1 MRRTMSSLL
10 LGGVVVVTALVSLTA
25 HSATEFTFETLPV
38 QNGGRLKPYDT
49 YARESLMLMHG
60 SAKFKREDESE
71 ESKKTS
77 RKAAHVIATMIMAPE
92 MWENIPFIRVDH
104 LGLKKALG
112 LPEDQKYFKPGE
124 LNRNPRLG
132 VLIGDLN
139 GKRVG
144 KEKLNPFDQAAQRL
158 ESQLIIFHELQSGGI
173 RVVPSADPQSNNWQV
188 LAESTDVQKDLFF
201 KALRSYV
208 LTFTSEG
215 GASAEKDQALTK
227 DVEAFVAGMS
237 SINASVYPKA
247 SDMKVEYH
255 YNALAP
261 FQWSWVFYTLAAILM
276 FLGGLFARKVFYIA
290 SWISVALAF
299 ALHTYGFALR
309 VYITERPP
317 VSNMYETVVWV
328 AWGVIVFT
336 ALFSLIKKKKY
347 ILLAGAMIAALC
359 MIVAD
364 RAPLI
369 LDGTLQPLEPVLRSN
384 LWLIIHVMTITLS
397 YAAFFLALGIS
408 NVALF
413 HLIRGESVN
422 SPLIRDYVDTTYRAM
437 QVGVVL
443 LAAGTILG
451 GVWADYSWGRF
462 WGWDPKE
469 TWALIALLG
478 YLALLHSRL
487 AGLVKNFGMLAGSI
501 IAFNLVM
508 MAWYGVNFVLGA
520 GLHSYGFGA
529 GGIEYVAGFV
539 CLQFIYVFFAYVM
552 MLGKEKELRK
562 GSV

>member
-1 MRRTMSSLL
+1 MRKAFLFITLQLILL
-10 LGGVVVVTALVSLTA
+10 LGVPAFADSDF
-25 HSATEFTFETLPV
+25 EFETLPI

-49 YARESLMLMHG
+49 FARETMMLLHG
-60 SAKFKREDESE
+60 SSKFKKEGE
-71 ESKKTS
+71 ESQEDKNQS
-77 RKAAHVIATMIMAPE
+77 RKASHVVATMLLAPE
-92 MWENIPFIRVDH
+92 MWETIPFIRVDH
-104 LGLKKALG
+104 LGLKEAMN
-112 LPEDQKYFKPGE
+112 LPADQKYFKPAD
-124 LNRNPRLG
+124 LVRNPRLS
-132 VLIGDLN
+132 VLVGDLTA
-139 GKRVG
+139 KRQG

-158 ESQLIIFHELQSGGI
+158 ESQLIIFHEIQNGGLRI
-173 RVVPSADPQSNNWQV
+173 APNTDTTQHMWLA
-188 LAESTDVQKDLFF
+188 LAELSEAQKEAFF

-208 LTFTSEG
+208 VTFTAEG
-215 GASAEKDQALTK
+215 GNTPEKKSTMVADVKSFISTVQANNPSQYP
-227 DVEAFVAGMS
+227 VAD
-237 SINASVYPKA
+237 
-247 SDMKVEYH
+247 DMKIEYH
-255 YNALAP
+255 YNTLAP
-261 FQWSWVFYTLAAILM
+261 FQWAWVLYALAAVLM
-276 FLGGLFARKVFYIA
+276 FLGGLFAQRIIYIM
-290 SWISVALAF
+290 SWVSAGCAF
-299 ALHTYGFALR
+299 LLHTYGFGLR

-336 ALFSLIKKKKY
+336 AIFSIIKKKKY
-347 ILLAGAMIAALC
+347 ILLSGTMVAALC

-364 RAPLI
+364 RAPII

-413 HLIRGESVN
+413 HVIRGEHIN
-422 SPLIRDYVDTTYRAM
+422 SPMIRDYVDTCYKTL

-478 YLALLHSRL
+478 YLALLHGRL

-501 IAFNLVM
+501 IAFDLVM
-508 MAWYGVNFVLGA
+508 FAWYGVNFVLGA

-529 GGIEYVAGFV
+529 GGIEWVAGYSG
-539 CLQFIYVFFAYVM
+539 LQLIYVFFAYMM
-552 MLGKEKELRK
+552 MLSTNEKELK
-562 GSV
+562 KQK

>member
-1 MRRTMSSLL
+1 MRNFLVAIVFFFSAT
-10 LGGVVVVTALVSLTA
+10 VTAADNTF
-25 HSATEFTFETLPV
+25 HFETLPI

-60 SAKFKREDESE
+60 SSTFKTEGESQDA
-71 ESKKTS
+71 KKTS
-77 RKAAHVIATMIMAPE
+77 RKATHVIATMMLAPE
-92 MWENIPFIRVDH
+92 MWESIPFIRVDH
-104 LGLKKALG
+104 LGLKKALN

-124 LNRNPRLG
+124 LGRNPRLG
-132 VLIGDLN
+132 VLIGDLTA
-139 GKRVG
+139 KRAA
-144 KEKLNPFDQAAQRL
+144 KEKLNPFDQSAQRL
-158 ESQLIIFHELQSGGI
+158 ESQLVVFHEIQNGGI
-173 RVVPSADPQSNNWQV
+173 RIAPNTDPETTTWLA
-188 LAESTDVQKDLFF
+188 LAEIPDAQKELFF

-208 LTFTSEG
+208 LTFTSDEPVTP
-215 GASAEKDQALTK
+215 EKEQAVAT
-227 DVEAFVAGMS
+227 DVNAFVAAVS
-237 SINASVYPKA
+237 VNNPNAFPTA
-247 SDMKVEYH
+247 SNMDTEYH
-255 YNALAP
+255 YNSLSP

-276 FLGGLFARKVFYIA
+276 FLGSLFVRKIMYIL
-290 SWISVALAF
+290 SWVAVAIAF
-299 ALHTYGFALR
+299 VLHTYGFGLR
-309 VYITERPP
+309 VYLTERPP

-336 ALFSLIKKKKY
+336 MLFSLVKKKKY
-347 ILLAGAMIAALC
+347 ILLAGTMIAALC
-359 MIVAD
+359 MVVAD

-413 HLIRGESVN
+413 HLIRGERVN
-422 SPLIRDYVDTTYRAM
+422 SPLIRDYVDTTYRSL

-478 YLALLHSRL
+478 YLALLHGRL
-487 AGLVKNFGMLAGSI
+487 AGLVKNFGMLAGSVI
-501 IAFNLVM
+501 SFNLVM

-529 GGIEYVAGFV
+529 GGIEYVAAFV
-539 CLQFIYVFFAYVM
+539 GVQFLYVFFAYVM
-552 MLGKEKELRK
+552 MLGKEKEANK
-562 GSV
+562 ASV

>member
-1 MRRTMSSLL
+1 MRKFLL
-10 LGGVVVVTALVSLTA
+10 VVFLLPVFSVAVA
-25 HSATEFTFETLPV
+25 NEFTFETLPV

-49 YARESLMLMHG
+49 YARETMMLLHG
-60 SAKFKREDESE
+60 SSTFKKESDDPNAKKQ
-71 ESKKTS
+71 S
-77 RKAAHVIATMIMAPE
+77 RKAAHVVATMIMAPE
-92 MWENIPFIRVDH
+92 MWDEIPFVRVDH
-104 LGLKKALG
+104 LGLKKAMS
-112 LPEDQKYFKPGE
+112 LPEDQKYFKPSD
-124 LNRNPRLG
+124 LTRNTRLS
-132 VLIGDLN
+132 VLVGDLN
-139 GKRVG
+139 AKRAG

-158 ESQLIIFHELQSGGI
+158 ETQLMMFHEIQNGGI
-173 RVVPSADPQSNNWQV
+173 RVAPNTDAQSTTWLA
-188 LAESTDVQKDLFF
+188 LAELTDTQKDGFF
-201 KALRSYV
+201 KALRAYV
-208 LTFTSEG
+208 STFTGEEVTSSHLATLQTEV
-215 GASAEKDQALTK
+215 QN
-227 DVEAFVAGMS
+227 FVS
-237 SINASVYPKA
+237 LVQVNNPSQYPEDK
-247 SDMKVEYH
+247 SMNIEYH
-255 YNALAP
+255 YNVLAP
-261 FQWSWVFYTLAAILM
+261 FQWAWILYSLAAVLM
-276 FLGGLFARKVFYIA
+276 FLGGLFANRILYII
-290 SWISVALAF
+290 SWLMAAVAF
-299 ALHTYGFALR
+299 GLHTYGFALR

-328 AWGVIVFT
+328 AWGVIIFT
-336 ALFSLIKKKKY
+336 AIFSVIKKKKY
-347 ILLAGAMIAALC
+347 ILLSGTMIAGLC

-413 HLIRGESVN
+413 HVIRGESIN
-422 SPLIRDYVDTTYRAM
+422 SPLIRDYVDTTYKTL

-478 YLALLHSRL
+478 YLALLHGRL

-501 IAFNLVM
+501 IAFSLVM

-539 CLQFIYVFFAYVM
+539 GLEFIYVFFAFM
-552 MLGKEKELRK
+552 MMAAKEKEVPRT
-562 GSV
+562 

>member
-1 MRRTMSSLL
+1 MRNLFFVISFLFTTV
-10 LGGVVVVTALVSLTA
+10 GYTDT
-25 HSATEFTFETLPV
+25 FTFETLPI

-60 SAKFKREDESE
+60 ASTFKNEDGSKEAKKS
-71 ESKKTS
+71 S
-77 RKAAHVIATMIMAPE
+77 RQATHIVATMILAPE
-92 MWENIPFIRVDH
+92 MWEGIPFIRIDH
-104 LGLKKALG
+104 LGLKKALN
-112 LPEDQKYFKPGE
+112 LAEDQKYFKPVD

-132 VLIGDLN
+132 VLIGELN
-139 GKRVG
+139 TKRAG
-144 KEKLNPFDQAAQRL
+144 KEKLNPFDQGAQRL
-158 ESQLIIFHELQSGGI
+158 ESQLVVFHELQMGGLRI
-173 RVVPSADPQSNNWQV
+173 APNTD
-188 LAESTDVQKDLFF
+188 AESTTWMTLAELPDAQKELFF
-201 KALRSYV
+201 QALRSYV
-208 LTFTSEG
+208 LTFTSEEG
-215 GASAEKDQALTK
+215 PTPERLATLEKEVAALAAGLSANNTAAYPQAKDMQI
-227 DVEAFVAGMS
+227 EH
-237 SINASVYPKA
+237 
-247 SDMKVEYH
+247 H
-255 YNALAP
+255 YNSLAP
-261 FQWSWVFYTLAAILM
+261 FQWSWVLYTLAAILM
-276 FLGGLFARKVFYIA
+276 FLGSLFVRNKILYFL
-290 SWISVALAF
+290 SWVAVAVAF

-328 AWGVIVFT
+328 AWGAIVFT

-347 ILLAGAMIAALC
+347 ILLSGTMVAALC

-384 LWLIIHVMTITLS
+384 LWLIVHVMTITLS

-413 HLIRGESVN
+413 HLIRGENIN
-422 SPLIRDYVDTTYRAM
+422 SPLIRDYVDTTYKSV

-478 YLALLHSRL
+478 YIALLHGRL
-487 AGLVKNFGMLAGSI
+487 AGLVKNFGMLAGSVI
-501 IAFNLVM
+501 SFNLVV

-529 GGIEYVAGFV
+529 GGIEYVAAFV
-539 CLQFIYVFFAYVM
+539 GLQFLYVFFAYMM
-552 MLGKEKELRK
+552 MLAKQKEATK
-562 GSV
+562 

>member
-1 MRRTMSSLL
+1 MRKIFGFLVLL
-10 LGGVVVVTALVSLTA
+10 QMFLVSTPAFASSDFL
-25 HSATEFTFETLPV
+25 FETLPI

-49 YARESLMLMHG
+49 FARETMMLLHG
-60 SAKFKREDESE
+60 SSTFKKEGE
-71 ESKKTS
+71 ESKDDKKQS
-77 RKAAHVIATMIMAPE
+77 RKASHVVATMLLAPD
-92 MWENIPFIRVDH
+92 MWESIPFIRVDH
-104 LGLKKALG
+104 LGLKEAMNLAA
-112 LPEDQKYFKPGE
+112 DQKYFKPSD
-124 LNRNPRLG
+124 LIRNPRLS
-132 VLIGDLN
+132 VLVGDLN
-139 GKRVG
+139 TKRAA

-158 ESQLIIFHELQSGGI
+158 ESQLVIFHEIQNGGLRI
-173 RVVPSADPQSNNWQV
+173 APHSDPAQSNWLA
-188 LAESTDVQKDLFF
+188 LAELSEQQKEAFF

-208 LTFTSEG
+208 VTFTSEE
-215 GASAEKDQALTK
+215 GAAPEKQQTLQTDVQGFVSAVQANNP
-227 DVEAFVAGMS
+227 AQ
-237 SINASVYPKA
+237 YPA
-247 SDMKVEYH
+247 VDAMNIEYH
-255 YNALAP
+255 YNTLAP
-261 FQWSWVFYTLAAILM
+261 FQWSWVLYALAAVLM
-276 FLGGLFARKVFYIA
+276 FLGSLFAQRFFHLL
-290 SWISVALAF
+290 SWLSVASAF
-299 ALHTYGFALR
+299 ALHTYGFGLR

-336 ALFSLIKKKKY
+336 AIFSFLKKKQY
-347 ILLAGAMIAALC
+347 ILLSGSMVAALC

-364 RAPLI
+364 RAPII

-408 NVALF
+408 NVGLF
-413 HLIRGESVN
+413 HVIRGENIN
-422 SPLIRDYVDTTYRAM
+422 SPLIRDYVDTCYKTL

-478 YLALLHSRL
+478 YLALLHGRL

-501 IAFNLVM
+501 IAFDLVIF
-508 MAWYGVNFVLGA
+508 AWYGVNFVLGA

-529 GGIEYVAGFV
+529 GGIEWVAGYSG
-539 CLQFIYVFFAYVM
+539 LQLIYVYFAFMM
-552 MLGKEKELRK
+552 MLSTNEKELK
-562 GSV
+562 KNK

>member
-1 MRRTMSSLL
+1 MRSLIA
-10 LGGVVVVTALVSLTA
+10 VLVLFFSLAGQADTV
-25 HSATEFTFETLPV
+25 FTFDTLPV

-60 SAKFKREDESE
+60 SSKFKKEDDGT
-71 ESKKTS
+71 ESKNTS
-77 RKAAHVIATMIMAPE
+77 RKANHIIATMILAPE
-92 MWENIPFIRVDH
+92 MWESIPFIRVDH
-104 LGLKKALG
+104 IGLKKALN
-112 LPEDQKYFKPGE
+112 LAQDQKYFKPGD

-139 GKRVG
+139 GKRAG

-158 ESQLIIFHELQSGGI
+158 ESQLVVFHELQTGSM
-173 RVVPSADPQSNNWQV
+173 RVAPNTDPQSTTWMA
-188 LAESTDVQKDLFF
+188 LAEIPDAQKELFF

-208 LTFTSEG
+208 LTFTSEEG
-215 GASAEKDQALTK
+215 PTGEREQALAK
-227 DVEAFVAGMS
+227 DVSAAVAGLS
-237 SINASVYPKA
+237 ANNPASYPSA
-247 SDMKVEYH
+247 GDMAIEYH

-276 FLGGLFARKVFYIA
+276 FLGGLFARNKIIYIL
-290 SWISVALAF
+290 SWVAVAGAF
-299 ALHTYGFALR
+299 VLHTYGFALR

-347 ILLAGAMIAALC
+347 ILLAGTMVAALC

-397 YAAFFLALGIS
+397 YAAFFLAVGIS
-408 NVALF
+408 NVALI
-413 HLIRGESVN
+413 HVIRGENIN
-422 SPLIRDYVDTTYRAM
+422 SPLVRDYVDTAYRSL

-478 YLALLHSRL
+478 YLALLHGRL

-501 IAFNLVM
+501 IAFNLVV

-529 GGIEYVAGFV
+529 GGIEYVAAYVG
-539 CLQFIYVFFAYVM
+539 LQFLFVFFAYVM
-552 MLGKEKELRK
+552 MLMKEKEIAP
-562 GSV
+562 